1 MIGGVLA
8 KICKRTEPDVQSRAK
23 ITRADDRPSS
33 SMVIRQINH
42 DARVSPVRPE
52 LRIAE
57 VRICA
62 HRMVDSVDGV
72 ASRFMWSTLILLGFA
87 CLHSEE
93 DRSSADTN
101 ARLVNVLG
109 ILKSR
114 PLD

>member
-1 MIGGVLA
+1 
-8 KICKRTEPDVQSRAK
+8 
-23 ITRADDRPSS
+23 
-33 SMVIRQINH
+33 
-42 DARVSPVRPE
+42 
-52 LRIAE
+52 
-57 VRICA
+57 
-62 HRMVDSVDGV
+62 MVDSVDGV